1 MEKPADSS
9 AVRTQSNDTRDTRT
23 VREERPGKHVDT
35 MDVVLENESVWSR
48 FHSVGTE
55 MIITEQG
62 RRMFPW
68 CRFRLA
74 GLHPKRCYSLLMD
87 VVPADDYRHRWNGE
101 MWETDGAGEPRVPGE
116 PYFHPD
122 SPALGQR
129 WMDGPVSFY
138 KVKLTHDTVDQDGCV
153 ALRPMHRYQPRLH
166 IVPHHQW
173 AVSLQDPDVQMFT
186 FTNTEFYAV
195 TSFQN
200 PKIKQLKIN
209 CNPFMLAFR
218 EDGEKSLRPAVSDR
232 CQSRS
237 AVSHSHDDDSEDHF
251 STRTRAEF
259 QSDEER
265 VLSDRQRFICDQLI
279 GRFTTEDSE
288 ATGQPHVSSDSS
300 EAHRPVSRTSGENVV
315 SAVMTSSLHRQQKS
329 VALASSR
336 RSAVCN
342 PRGVGWRSR
351 CLRKARKAKS
361 KRWSNVK
368 YARAAVLL
376 PPADTSTQPDLEDV
390 DGVLF
395 VSFGGKEALDV
406 HVVNMRRSVE
416 PSSSSPLAHIQTENL
431 RCDKE
436 KQYISQQQLILV
448 QHLKKLKNRQII
460 HPALQD
466 VGLKL
471 NLLDPAVPIDLH
483 YLGVSL
489 TSPAL
494 SVDNLTASSD
504 VPFVSPTGKTDDPIK
519 TKGCHNTSGQSSIDS
534 SINRSAFFSDELDEY
549 LESEAQQICQRAA
562 VFSTSSPSSVVYQ
575 MPDKSSSY
583 VRTLDSVLQTRGA
596 TAAPPTA
603 STDRRNPSNV
613 LPCKP
618 AVKTTPES
626 SGRSRQST
634 SVKITVKNAQRSPQE
649 RHHSTRNKPEA
660 EVRPGGHLSRT
671 SHIIVS
677 TPAKYQLKL
686 LEQEREA
693 VYHGKSRTFVT
704 TERAEFALTSLVT
717 SEKSKKP
724 VFGKHRVSQ
733 DVCGNDF
740 CRLGCV
746 CESLTRKIRGPTHC
760 RRLQCMFGCD
770 CFKHKVFLIR
780 PPERSQTHVRKI
792 PLMAFPVDPQLNHRP
807 DPAAIITRLWNR
819 RSDDRDTELIF
830 TPTAATSNPPALQKN
845 TCSRVYVPRPNPVV
859 QEMEKDPV
867 YRYLESKM
875 TCARVREYNSNPP
888 PQFYIIPVK
897 KKRCDNETSEVSRSS
912 PARTH
917 LTSQSPDKNAA
928 ASKEP
933 EATKVLEIISECN
946 WEAQRTLVL
955 KEVFR
960 CVDMNLLSSS
970 LFIDIFKVDL
980 LSTTLKKD
988 DGRCTLSY
996 KVCVSLR
1003 EPLSRT
1009 DEPRNKANKQ
1019 EMFTE
1024 RTHVNT
1030 SDCQVYESSC
1040 NDETHFRSVDNEI
1053 RSLKHFPLLSRVI
1066 PAGCLKASVKMSA
1079 CPRPVQVN
1087 GKSYTKA
1094 NLLLGQIGS
1103 LHPANRLA
1111 AYVTGR
1117 MKPMCRS
1124 KSPGKLVPETLPD
1137 RTPASLKDTQPP
1149 VIPGPPHETIYSPLN
1164 VCNPVLIP
1172 NLSSTPNHITSSNP
1186 RLTVPN
1192 SIPPPK
1198 HTNTSKPNI
1207 VLPASALP
1215 PGQSVVLHPVSGV
1228 SGANICQF
1236 NGQIIQ
1242 LFPLPAVLPIHP
1254 QAKENAHQKAQT
1266 LSVQPPQMIQTTAKP
1281 QKTAAFPKRHPFIAP
1296 KILFLPRTTGF
1307 GFTSDTTAQGPHGGL
1322 PGKTGTFSFRIC
1334 PPAEGQ
1340 TDAGES
1346 SSTVLLPGG
1355 YRLMKLP
1362 VEDHSCEDGPSAGVP
1377 SASHL
1382 MKKRTAQHKHHS
1394 NGATE
1399 RDSFAEANAK
1409 QKGQIVPMTHV
1420 NAASSSRVDVTN
1432 KDPVTHESSVDIKTE
1447 PDDITTQP
1455 PFTSDAPEDGP
1466 EHFIKTEPYDS
1477 TQTDSYSTHR
1487 RLLKQEPS
1495 SSQPVDNP
1503 ENTEESNDAEKDF
1516 VVIKIETLDETSETN
1531 QFSHQISENPRKP
1544 VNDSPSS
1551 RSDTHLKIQP
1561 AESNCPVLKTDAEFT
1576 QPVNVMSCLKPSL
1589 NNAQQHAE
1597 VKTCSWPF
1605 RLMQKAMNSCE
1616 DDKDEQRDL
1625 CELSS
1630 SINDSD
1636 DIIERFTEDWTPEES
1651 SSEDDIN
1658 LDPFDENA
1666 EKMNKS
1672 RRTSKEAGQLRLSD
1686 GRGGFQE
1693 GQMQYDVVE
1702 HGSHL
1707 CVYKRAWRLNR
1718 SARRRRRRAE
1728 LPQCFD
1734 TLKRILNI
1742 EDPDMSVQ
1750 DVLLQACDMIGALE
1764 HRSNCLM
1771 KKKKSLIQK
1780 HSRYISL
1787 ISQLSGTVR
1796 QHTGQKSTAETSPHK
1811 HSVAKRPSG
1820 LPNIVLQ
1827 SFSKI

>member
-1 MEKPADSS
+1 MNTVMEKPADSS
-9 AVRTQSNDTRDTRT
+9 AVRTQSNDTCDTRN
-23 VREERPGKHVDT
+23 GQHVD
-35 MDVVLENESVWSR
+35 MIEVVLENESVWSR

-87 VVPADDYRHRWNGE
+87 VVPADDFRHRWNGE
-101 MWETDGAGEPRVPGE
+101 MWETDGPGEPRVPGQ
-116 PYFHPD
+116 PCFHPD

-166 IVPHHQW
+166 ILPRHQC

-195 TSFQN
+195 TTFQN

-218 EDGEKSLRPAVSDR
+218 EDSEKSLRPAVSDR

-237 AVSHSHDDDSEDHF
+237 AVSHSHDDDSEDHV
-251 STRTRAEF
+251 STHTRAES

-265 VLSDRQRFICDQLI
+265 VLADRQRLLCDQLI
-279 GRFTTEDSE
+279 GRFITEDSE
-288 ATGQPHVSSDSS
+288 ASEQPHVSSDSF
-300 EAHRPVSRTSGENVV
+300 EAHRPVSRTSVEKVV
-315 SAVMTSSLHRQQKS
+315 SAVTTSSLHRQQKS

-342 PRGVGWRSR
+342 PHGVGWRSR
-351 CLRKARKAKS
+351 RLRKARKAKS

-395 VSFGGKEALDV
+395 VSFGVKEALDV

-416 PSSSSPLAHIQTENL
+416 PSSSSLTHTQTEKW
-431 RCDKE
+431 RCDEE
-436 KQYISQQQLILV
+436 KQKQFISQQQLILH

-460 HPALQD
+460 HPALQE

-471 NLLDPAVPIDLH
+471 NLLDPSVPIDLH

-504 VPFVSPTGKTDDPIK
+504 VPFLSPGGKTDDPVK

-583 VRTLDSVLQTRGA
+583 VRTLDSVLQTRGV

-603 STDRRNPSNV
+603 STERRKPSNV
-613 LPCKP
+613 LPSKP
-618 AVKTTPES
+618 AFKTTPES
-626 SGRSRQST
+626 TRRTRQST
-634 SVKITVKNAQRSPQE
+634 SVKTTVKNAQHSPQE
-649 RHHSTRNKPEA
+649 RHHSTHSKPEA
-660 EVRPGGHLSRT
+660 EVRPGGHLSR
-671 SHIIVS
+671 SSSIFVS

-693 VYHGKSRTFVT
+693 VHHGKSRTFVT
-704 TERAEFALTSLVT
+704 AERAEFALTSLVT

-724 VFGKHRVSQ
+724 VFGKNRVSR
-733 DVCGNDF
+733 DVCSLDF

-746 CESLTRKIRGPTHC
+746 CESLTRQIRGPTHC
-760 RRLQCMFGCD
+760 RRRQCMFGCD

-780 PPERSQTHVRKI
+780 PPERSQTLVRKI
-792 PLMAFPVDPQLNHRP
+792 PLMAFPVDPQSNHRP
-807 DPAAIITRLWNR
+807 DPAANITRLWNR
-819 RSDDRDTELIF
+819 RSDERDTELIF
-830 TPTAATSNPPALQKN
+830 TPSATGSNPPALQKN
-845 TCSRVYVPRPNPVV
+845 SCPRVYVPRPNPVV

-888 PQFYIIPVK
+888 PQFYIIPIK
-897 KKRCDNETSEVSRSS
+897 KKRRDNETSKVSRSS
-912 PARTH
+912 PAGTH

-928 ASKEP
+928 TSEEP

-946 WEAQRTLVL
+946 WEAQRTLLL

-1003 EPLSRT
+1003 EMLRRT
-1009 DEPRNKANKQ
+1009 DESRNKANEQ
-1019 EMFTE
+1019 EMMTDQF
-1024 RTHVNT
+1024 HVNE
-1030 SDCQVYESSC
+1030 SDCQVKESSC
-1040 NDETHFRSVDNEI
+1040 NDETHLRSVERKI
-1053 RSLKHFPLLSRVI
+1053 RSVKQFPLLSGVI

-1079 CPRPVQVN
+1079 CPHPVQVN
-1087 GKSYTKA
+1087 GKPYTKA

-1117 MKPMCRS
+1117 MKPVCRS
-1124 KSPGKLVPETLPD
+1124 KTPGKLVPDT
-1137 RTPASLKDTQPP
+1137 TPASLKDIQPP
-1149 VIPGPPHETIYSPLN
+1149 VIPGPAHETIYSPKN
-1164 VCNPVLIP
+1164 VSYPFLIS
-1172 NLSSTPNHITSSNP
+1172 NHSSTPNHMTSSNP

-1192 SIPPPK
+1192 STPPAK

-1254 QAKENAHQKAQT
+1254 QTKENAHQKAQT
-1266 LSVQPPQMIQTTAKP
+1266 PSAHPPQMIQTTAKP
-1281 QKTAAFPKRHPFIAP
+1281 QKEAALPKRHPFIAP

-1307 GFTSDTTAQGPHGGL
+1307 GFTTDTTAQGPHEGL

-1340 TDAGES
+1340 TDSGES

-1362 VEDHSCEDGPSAGVP
+1362 VRDHPCEDSPSVP

-1382 MKKRTAQHKHHS
+1382 MTKCTTQHKHLS
-1394 NGATE
+1394 NRDTE
-1399 RDSFAEANAK
+1399 SDSVPEANAK
-1409 QKGQIVPMTHV
+1409 QKGQIVPPTHM
-1420 NAASSSRVDVTN
+1420 NATR
-1432 KDPVTHESSVDIKTE
+1432 ESSVKTE
-1447 PDDITTQP
+1447 PHDIPTQP
-1455 PFTSDAPEDGP
+1455 PFTSDAPEDSP

-1477 TQTDSYSTHR
+1477 TQTDSSSTHPL
-1487 RLLKQEPS
+1487 LLKQEPS
-1495 SSQPVDNP
+1495 
-1503 ENTEESNDAEKDF
+1503 TEESKDAEKDF
-1516 VVIKIETLDETSETN
+1516 VIIKVESLGEPSETN
-1531 QFSHQISENPRKP
+1531 QFCHDISENARNP
-1544 VNDSPSS
+1544 VSDSL
-1551 RSDTHLKIQP
+1551 DTRLKIQP
-1561 AESNCPVLKTDAEFT
+1561 VTP
-1576 QPVNVMSCLKPSL
+1576 PVNVMKSCLKPSL
-1589 NNAQQHAE
+1589 NNPQQRAE

-1616 DDKDEQRDL
+1616 DDKDEQRDV
-1625 CELSS
+1625 CELST
-1630 SINDSD
+1630 SINESD
-1636 DIIERFTEDWTPEES
+1636 DIMECFTEDWSPEGS

-1658 LDPFDENA
+1658 IDPFEQNP
-1666 EKMNKS
+1666 EKMKES
-1672 RRTSKEAGQLRLSD
+1672 RRTSQEAGQLRLSD
-1686 GRGGFQE
+1686 ERGGFQE
-1693 GQMQYDVVE
+1693 GQTHCDVGE
-1702 HGSHL
+1702 PMSHL
-1707 CVYKRAWRLNR
+1707 WVYKRSWRLNR
-1718 SARRRRRRAE
+1718 SARKRRQRAD

-1734 TLKRILNI
+1734 TLKRTLNV

-1764 HRSNCLM
+1764 HRSNSLM

-1796 QHTGQKSTAETSPHK
+1796 KHAGHKRSSETSPLQ